1 MAHSGSPD
9 ERRMSAI
16 AEQMMRVVE
25 LVGARSIPLSDFDNS
40 HDILHCLHQIGNNA
54 TILSDE
60 AKMANSEF
68 TDWKRLET
76 FHPSVLTSTYFN
88 QQYINRILISGVFRE
103 ETINEISEGAGWFAE
118 QHREVANSVKT
129 EVIQRMQGW
138 LNMISRSNW
147 WMVFLGF
154 CATAVWTL
162 DRRWPSLFDGPE
174 LPVIYSS
181 LGAIFCL
188 FGYLSLRP
196 YAVSSWGAKENREE
210 IPRKKRRIATV
221 LSEERVN
228 AEENREYIIKIAKR
242 DYLVF
247 KFGFV
252 GFLMW
257 LTLLIGCTL

>member
-1 MAHSGSPD
+1 MAYPGSPD

-25 LVGARSIPLSDFDNS
+25 LVGAQSIPLSNFENS
-40 HDILHCLHQIGNNA
+40 QDILNCLHQIGNNA
-54 TILSDE
+54 TILSNE
-60 AKMANSEF
+60 AKTANNEF
-68 TDWKRLET
+68 TDWRQLET
-76 FHPSVLTSTYFN
+76 FHPSVLTSNHFN
-88 QQYINRILISGVFRE
+88 QQYVNKILISGAFSE

-118 QHREVANSVKT
+118 QHREVANSVKA
-129 EVIQRMQGW
+129 ESNERMKGW
-138 LNMISRSNW
+138 INMISRSNW
-147 WMVFLGF
+147 WMAFLAF
-154 CATAVWTL
+154 CATVVWAL
-162 DRRWPSLFDGPE
+162 NRQWPNLFDGTE

-181 LGAIFCL
+181 LGTIFCL

-196 YAVSSWGAKENREE
+196 YAVRSWGAEE
-210 IPRKKRRIATV
+210 SPEKIPRKKRRIATV

-228 AEENREYIIKIAKR
+228 AEENREHIMKIAKR
-242 DYLVF
+242 DSLVF